1 MIAFEHRSVR
11 KFVDLVKI
19 RILRDDFGEK
29 KSPTRDHKPLRWAKP
44 PAAVFSEGDLKG
56 PSIFLKFTA
65 ESLKSGGFG

>member
-11 KFVDLVKI
+11 KFVNLVKI

-44 PAAVFSEGDLKG
+44 PAAVFSEAANLG
-56 PSIFLKFTA
+56 SIFLKFTA